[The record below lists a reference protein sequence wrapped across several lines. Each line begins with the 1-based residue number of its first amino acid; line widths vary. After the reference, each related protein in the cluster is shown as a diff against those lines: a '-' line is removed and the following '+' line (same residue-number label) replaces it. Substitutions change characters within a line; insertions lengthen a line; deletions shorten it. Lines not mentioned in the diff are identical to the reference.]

1 MLKIYFILWR
11 KIMVDEIKMI
21 KAKFETI
28 KIITGEVLTLEELS
42 SPKYLRA
49 LIDATESTYVHLNDT
64 MCDDLVMCQECAR
77 KRDILNEYLHIFED
91 LELGKITDDI
101 EEKVAHFPESIK
113 QIIDR
118 INTVLVDIK

>member
-1 MLKIYFILWR
+1 
-11 KIMVDEIKMI
+11 MVNEIKMI

-28 KIITGEVLTLEELS
+28 KIITGDALSLEDLS

-64 MCDDLVMCQECAR
+64 ICADLVMCQECAQ
-77 KRDILNEYLHIFED
+77 KRDLLNEYLHLFDD
-91 LELGKITDDI
+91 LELGKTIHAVEDKI
-101 EEKVAHFPESIK
+101 AHFPEAIK

-118 INTVLVDIK
+118 INTVLTDIK